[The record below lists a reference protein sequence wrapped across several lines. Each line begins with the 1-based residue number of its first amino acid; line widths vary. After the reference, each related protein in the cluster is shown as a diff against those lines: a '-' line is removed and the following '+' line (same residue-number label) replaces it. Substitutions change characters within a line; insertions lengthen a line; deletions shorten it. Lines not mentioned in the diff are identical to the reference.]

1 MTSPEREKHR
11 RAGRAGQKESLAA
24 VRRELP
30 AWIGILEKVHQGLVR
45 AAASIAPSF
54 SEIDPDIDLDH
65 LDEPTEL
72 RSVISNV
79 AEQHLRTA
87 IADLRRLLKEGE
99 S

>member
-1 MTSPEREKHR
+1 MTSPERGKHR

-24 VRRELP
+24 VRSELP

-45 AAASIAPSF
+45 GAASIAPSL

-79 AEQHLRTA
+79 AEQYLRSA
-87 IADLRRLLKEGE
+87 IEDLRGLLKVEE